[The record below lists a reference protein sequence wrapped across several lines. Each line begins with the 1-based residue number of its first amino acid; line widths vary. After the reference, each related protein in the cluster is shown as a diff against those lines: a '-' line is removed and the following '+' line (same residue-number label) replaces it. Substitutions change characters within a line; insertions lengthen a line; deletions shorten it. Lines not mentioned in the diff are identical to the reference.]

1 MCTHDHAP
9 KRADS
14 LDAGRAHD
22 HDHDAWT
29 RRDFLVRA
37 GLGAATLG
45 LGSVVG
51 SSRAYALGGSPLLGR
66 LAAAETDRV
75 LVLVQLKGGND
86 GLNTVVPITN
96 DLYYNARSTLA
107 IAPASAVRLSDDFGL
122 HPSLAPLE
130 GMWGAGQMAVVHT
143 VGYPSQSLSH
153 FVGTDVWTTARA
165 GGATTP
171 EGGWGGRTLR
181 LDHPDFET
189 DIPAVP
195 PAVQIG
201 SQNPLLFQSGDS
213 DLSMKLPSAATI
225 AQIAAGGGLYDADDV
240 PDTPAGAE
248 LGYARA
254 VTNASNRYIGS
265 VQTAANA
272 GANTQTYP
280 TGSFGNDL
288 AAVARLIK
296 GGLGSKIYVVQ
307 LGSFDTHV
315 NQAATHQGL
324 LGQLGDA
331 VAAFYTDLGGAA
343 DRVLT
348 MTFSEFGRRVAQNG
362 SAGTDHGTAAPLF
375 AFGPKV
381 TGGFF
386 GAAPDLGV
394 LDRTG
399 NLAHSTDFRQAY
411 ADALGSWFGLDEP
424 TVSSVLGGAYTP
436 VGFAARAVAGAP
448 PPSAAEMR
456 LEAPFPNPVRGS
468 ARIRYSLPQGGP
480 ARLAAYDALGRLVA
494 VVQEGDR
501 PAGESEAT
509 FDASQLPAGVYV
521 VRLEVPGAARSVRAT
536 VVR

>member
-22 HDHDAWT
+22 HDHNAWT

-37 GLGAATLG
+37 GLGAAALG

-51 SSRAYALGGSPLLGR
+51 SSRAYAMGGSPLLGR

-86 GLNTVVPITN
+86 GLNTVVPVSN
-96 DLYYNARSTLA
+96 DLYYAARPGIA

-130 GMWGAGQMAVVHT
+130 GMWGAGQMAVVHA

-153 FVGTDVWTTARA
+153 FAGTDVWTTARPVSA
-165 GGATTP
+165 EAP
-171 EGGWGGRTLR
+171 AGGWGGRTLR
-181 LDHPDFET
+181 LDHPDFEA

-240 PDTPAGAE
+240 PNTPAGAE

-272 GANTQTYP
+272 GANSATYP
-280 TGSFGNDL
+280 AGSFGNDL

-315 NQAATHQGL
+315 NQATTHQGL
-324 LGQLGDA
+324 LGQLGAA
-331 VAAFYTDLGGAA
+331 VSAFYADLGAGA

-381 TGGFF
+381 QGGFF
-386 GAAPDLGV
+386 GTGPDLGA

-399 NLAHSTDFRQAY
+399 NLSHSTDFRQAY
-411 ADALGSWFGLDEP
+411 ADALGSWFGLDEE
-424 TVSSVLGGAYTP
+424 TVTSVLGGAYAP
-436 VGFAARAVAGAP
+436 VGFAARATAGAP
-448 PPSAAEMR
+448 PVSATDLR

-468 ARIRYSLPQGGP
+468 ARIRYSLPKGGP

-494 VVQEGDR
+494 VVDEGDR
-501 PAGESEAT
+501 PAGAGEAT